1 MKVKYM
7 NIKHNLNKMMKMK
20 LKQNQTKQYCSAMNI
35 IRIENERPSHVNKY
49 SRILK
54 MMMKYD
60 RCLFSCR
67 SIPRKIIELH
77 QPVAVLCS
85 IE

>member
-35 IRIENERPSHVNKY
+35 IRIENDEIRS
-49 SRILK
+49 
-54 MMMKYD
+54 
-60 RCLFSCR
+60 LFVFVQKHS
-67 SIPRKIIELH
+67 KKNN
-77 QPVAVLCS
+77 
-85 IE
+85 